1 MDAPPRH
8 RVRQVDRVDWD
19 SCTRARPGWLCSR
32 RLSQREIVG
41 VSSPSQAPL
50 RPGPA
55 RRPKGRLD
63 GACLPT
69 ATTNHL
75 HNPSTKSTTSCQRAL
90 VTALPSPPPRQ
101 TRPPA
106 TRSPRPPSR
115 RAANSSDAADALSEP
130 SSPVLS
136 ITPPVSSTSV
146 GGNIPPL
153 SPPLLSPSLPR
164 LLSAIA
170 PLSPPRAS
178 STPW

>member
-75 HNPSTKSTTSCQRAL
+75 HNPSTNIL
-90 VTALPSPPPRQ
+90 LPANEHSSPRCLLPR
-101 TRPPA
+101 PA

-115 RAANSSDAADALSEP
+115 RAANSSEAADALSEP